1 VEDKAFISIFGFLF
15 IFGDIEFQIN
25 VFWMKGGVAFFCGVM
40 KLVLL
45 SLKYIKYK
53 IEILLF
59 SLEKR
64 KIPVAFLRFFNVLLR
79 AMMMIAIKAVQ
90 ILQT

>member
-1 VEDKAFISIFGFLF
+1 MS
-15 IFGDIEFQIN
+15 N
-25 VFWMKGGVAFFCGVM
+25 
-40 KLVLL
+40 
-45 SLKYIKYK
+45 KYK

-64 KIPVAFLRFFNVLLR
+64 KIPVAFLRLFNVLLR
-79 AMMMIAIKAVQ
+79 AMMMIVIKAVQ